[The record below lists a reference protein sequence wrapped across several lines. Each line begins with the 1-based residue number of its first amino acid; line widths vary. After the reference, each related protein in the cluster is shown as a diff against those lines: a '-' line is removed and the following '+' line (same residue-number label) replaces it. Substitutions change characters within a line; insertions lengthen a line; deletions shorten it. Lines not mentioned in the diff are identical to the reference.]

1 MVEFEKNVGLV
12 YRVFNERFQQ
22 YRRYEDDLIQEG
34 MIGLWKACQS
44 FDESRGVAFSAYAFV
59 CIRNEMGSYLR
70 KELYRSSKNVSID
83 DVIDGEKGPTTYAD
97 ILKATP
103 KDIATQEL
111 FEEAMDIIKGTDC
124 AEIVQMKLQG
134 MSQVEIARKLGV
146 TEVSISERLR
156 GLYRFVR
163 EKMGV
168 QGEEEKKNKKN

>member
-12 YRVFNERFQQ
+12 YKVFNERFQQ

-44 FDESRGVAFSAYAFV
+44 FDESRGIAFSAYAFV

-83 DVIDGEKGPTTYAD
+83 DVIDEEKGTATYAD
-97 ILKATP
+97 MLGATQ
-103 KDIATQEL
+103 KDTATQEL

-134 MSQVEIARKLGV
+134 MSQVEIARELGV

-163 EKMGV
+163 EKMSV

>member
-12 YRVFNERFQQ
+12 YKVFNERFQQ

-59 CIRNEMGSYLR
+59 CIRNEMGCYLR
-70 KELYRSSKNVSID
+70 KELYRSSKSVSID
-83 DVIDGEKGPTTYAD
+83 AVIDEERGPATYAD
-97 ILKATP
+97 MLEATP
-103 KDIATQEL
+103 KDTATQEL
-111 FEEAMDIIKGTDC
+111 FEEAMDIIKDTDC

-134 MSQVEIARKLGV
+134 MSQVEIARKLSV
-146 TEVSISERLR
+146 TEVSISERLH

-168 QGEEEKKNKKN
+168 QGEEEKKDKKN